1 MPSFFPVDIHHWHQV
16 YVYGDF
22 IEQQFVD
29 NSRAPLLNTFPL
41 FNPQQMPPKEE
52 EEKPG
57 GSFGYGACSFVLFPN
72 PTFKNVSRKNLIDI
86 LVELR
91 IDTGDLVPFVGVGRT
106 TVTLTFRRK
115 L

>member
-1 MPSFFPVDIHHWHQV
+1 
-16 YVYGDF
+16 
-22 IEQQFVD
+22 
-29 NSRAPLLNTFPL
+29 
-41 FNPQQMPPKEE
+41 MPPKVE

-57 GSFGYGACSFVLFPN
+57 GSFVYGACSFVSFPN

-91 IDTGDLVPFVGVGRT
+91 TNTGDLVPFVGVGRT
-106 TVTLTFRRK
+106 IVTLSFRRK